1 MLRDRRRL
9 ATDGVLIVVA
19 TIAADTAEVVG
30 DPEVIVRGFEAPDGD
45 EEQLLDTIRDAVD
58 DALDDCQAKGIK
70 EVQLVQERLHDALA
84 AEDLAADRQAPD
96 GAAGRRRGLTQPA
109 RALGNGCS
117 GARRSVVRGHEYH
130 RQWPGRP
137 RDGPIALLVQSRLGA
152 RVRPPSALRPPS
164 GSVRRAAL
172 PLSAGT
178 TSSAGLCIAA
188 GVFLACIEYLGWDG
202 GVVGQKLDGL
212 LRLLIGEATMAVPP
226 IAIGAGA
233 LIFLDSPVR
242 RLRPLR
248 LGVVTAMAT
257 LVLALSTT
265 DTVEAEQ
272 HGGLIGAYARTL
284 LEHLVGGVGV
294 SILIALGTLAA
305 IVLLTGASVG
315 LVMRRSGEHVARAA
329 GAGARLGGEVA
340 RRYRERP
347 TGPPTLTAVPGGA
360 GKRSKKAPAPLDG
373 SQEYSDLFGDVPEF
387 EIPGDEPESL
397 PEVLEGASRWRTCR
411 SRPPSSRT
419 TCRPTRR

>member
-1 MLRDRRRL
+1 M
-9 ATDGVLIVVA
+9 
-19 TIAADTAEVVG
+19 
-30 DPEVIVRGFEAPDGD
+30 
-45 EEQLLDTIRDAVD
+45 
-58 DALDDCQAKGIK
+58 
-70 EVQLVQERLHDALA
+70 
-84 AEDLAADRQAPD
+84 
-96 GAAGRRRGLTQPA
+96 
-109 RALGNGCS
+109 
-117 GARRSVVRGHEYH
+117 
-130 RQWPGRP
+130 
-137 RDGPIALLVQSRLGA
+137 
-152 RVRPPSALRPPS
+152 
-164 GSVRRAAL
+164 
-172 PLSAGT
+172 
-178 TSSAGLCIAA
+178 
-188 GVFLACIEYLGWDG
+188 
-202 GVVGQKLDGL
+202 GQKLDGL
-212 LRLLIGEATMAVPP
+212 LRLLIGEATMALPP

-315 LVMRRSGEHVARAA
+315 LVMRRSGQHVARAA

-360 GKRSKKAPAPLDG
+360 EKRAKKAPAPLDG

-387 EIPGDEPESL
+387 EIPGDEPGVAARGAGKRGAGGGRAGAVRRARGRRTRRRGGDRGGQARRAGRAAAAGHRAPRGRRSSTGC
-397 PEVLEGASRWRTCR
+397 PRPASSSAARRAAAAARITSGCPASWWRRSPTSASRRA
-411 SRPPSSRT
+411 
-419 TCRPTRR
+419 

>member
-1 MLRDRRRL
+1 M
-9 ATDGVLIVVA
+9 
-19 TIAADTAEVVG
+19 
-30 DPEVIVRGFEAPDGD
+30 
-45 EEQLLDTIRDAVD
+45 
-58 DALDDCQAKGIK
+58 
-70 EVQLVQERLHDALA
+70 
-84 AEDLAADRQAPD
+84 
-96 GAAGRRRGLTQPA
+96 
-109 RALGNGCS
+109 
-117 GARRSVVRGHEYH
+117 
-130 RQWPGRP
+130 
-137 RDGPIALLVQSRLGA
+137 
-152 RVRPPSALRPPS
+152 
-164 GSVRRAAL
+164 
-172 PLSAGT
+172 
-178 TSSAGLCIAA
+178 
-188 GVFLACIEYLGWDG
+188 
-202 GVVGQKLDGL
+202 GQKLDGL
-212 LRLLIGEATMAVPP
+212 LRLLIGEATMALPP

-305 IVLLTGASVG
+305 IVLLTGASIG

-360 GKRSKKAPAPLDG
+360 GSGRRRPRRRWTAARSTPTCSATSPSSRSRATSP
-373 SQEYSDLFGDVPEF
+373 SRCPRCWR
-387 EIPGDEPESL
+387 
-397 PEVLEGASRWRTCR
+397 ARSRWRMCR

-419 TCRPTRR
+419 TYPPTRR

>member
-1 MLRDRRRL
+1 
-9 ATDGVLIVVA
+9 
-19 TIAADTAEVVG
+19 
-30 DPEVIVRGFEAPDGD
+30 
-45 EEQLLDTIRDAVD
+45 
-58 DALDDCQAKGIK
+58 
-70 EVQLVQERLHDALA
+70 
-84 AEDLAADRQAPD
+84 
-96 GAAGRRRGLTQPA
+96 
-109 RALGNGCS
+109 
-117 GARRSVVRGHEYH
+117 
-130 RQWPGRP
+130 
-137 RDGPIALLVQSRLGA
+137 
-152 RVRPPSALRPPS
+152 
-164 GSVRRAAL
+164 
-172 PLSAGT
+172 
-178 TSSAGLCIAA
+178 
-188 GVFLACIEYLGWDG
+188 
-202 GVVGQKLDGL
+202 
-212 LRLLIGEATMAVPP
+212 
-226 IAIGAGA
+226 
-233 LIFLDSPVR
+233 
-242 RLRPLR
+242 
-248 LGVVTAMAT
+248 MAT

-315 LVMRRSGEHVARAA
+315 LVMRRSGQHVARAA

-397 PEVLEGASRWRTCR
+397 PEVLEGAEPVADAQEPPAEPEDDVPPDEAVTAEVSLEEPAEQLPLDTVSARPAVEYRLPSPASSSAARRAAVVGQDHQRLSRQLVETLSNFGIEARVIGMVSGAAGLPLR
-411 SRPPSSRT
+411 AAAGAGHQGEPRAPAAR
-419 TCRPTRR
+419 

>member
-1 MLRDRRRL
+1 M
-9 ATDGVLIVVA
+9 
-19 TIAADTAEVVG
+19 
-30 DPEVIVRGFEAPDGD
+30 
-45 EEQLLDTIRDAVD
+45 
-58 DALDDCQAKGIK
+58 
-70 EVQLVQERLHDALA
+70 
-84 AEDLAADRQAPD
+84 
-96 GAAGRRRGLTQPA
+96 
-109 RALGNGCS
+109 
-117 GARRSVVRGHEYH
+117 
-130 RQWPGRP
+130 
-137 RDGPIALLVQSRLGA
+137 
-152 RVRPPSALRPPS
+152 
-164 GSVRRAAL
+164 
-172 PLSAGT
+172 
-178 TSSAGLCIAA
+178 
-188 GVFLACIEYLGWDG
+188 
-202 GVVGQKLDGL
+202 GQKLDGL
-212 LRLLIGEATMAVPP
+212 LRLLIGEATMAIPP

-233 LIFLDSPVR
+233 LIFLDSPIR

-305 IVLLTGASVG
+305 IVLLTGASIG
-315 LVMRRSGEHVARAA
+315 LFMRRSGEHVARAA

-397 PEVLEGASRWRTCR
+397 PEVLEGAEPLAEVQEP
-411 SRPPSSRT
+411 PPSSRT
-419 TCRPTRR
+419 TCPPTRP